1 MSGSSIYRGG
11 GGDVTITLELTE
23 HQIYLIEES
32 VRENEVRYRAYGHK
46 KANELA
52 DLLYIIHLKKWRDA

>member
-1 MSGSSIYRGG
+1 M
-11 GGDVTITLELTE
+11 TITLELTE

-32 VRENEVRYRAYGHK
+32 VRENEVHYRAYGHK

-52 DLLYIIHLKKWRDA
+52 DLLYIIQLKKWRDA